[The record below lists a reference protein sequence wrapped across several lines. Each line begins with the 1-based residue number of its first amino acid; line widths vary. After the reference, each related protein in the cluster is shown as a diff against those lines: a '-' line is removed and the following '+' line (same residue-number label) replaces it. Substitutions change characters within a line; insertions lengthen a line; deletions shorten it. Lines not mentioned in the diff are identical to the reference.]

1 MSLKNLFRR
10 KHKTLQVTWVA
21 DKYGTETPQV
31 KSEYRDVWCVE
42 YTLTAVVIS
51 LLEQLRDHH
60 MGYPAQFNND
70 EEWVKEL
77 NNGIALFQKLAAL
90 DDTWDDNYVPLINEA
105 YGWLTK
111 RLPALWDQKGEY
123 YATTKNT
130 RRTF

>member
-1 MSLKNLFRR
+1 MGLKNLFERR

-60 MGYPAQFNND
+60 AGYPAQLDSD

-77 NNGIALFQKLAAL
+77 NNGIALFRRLKDL
-90 DDTWDDNYVPLINEA
+90 DDTWDDNYVPWINEA

-111 RLPALWDQKGEY
+111 WLPHMWD
-123 YATTKNT
+123 
-130 RRTF
+130 